1 MGGSLLTWHGV
12 TLPSPPTSWHLHSAD
27 VADPKAKVQPT
38 EAEYRKR
45 YLENIVK
52 MVANAGKYATYTA
65 EIKPLVGNDSASGPG
80 LGLGLPAIT
89 LGPGVLAFD
98 QEAAAL
104 IPSEQNLR
112 EQTQLWSLTWGISPL
127 TFVHRATARKL
138 VAYAASMG
146 SGDDVGSNSPTR
158 LSLVMTKTSV
168 GTSPYHTPPHFQ
180 STPLTPPPST
190 PSPYFQSIHLTIC
203 SLNVFS
209 QIHPFSSF
217 SSSSHHSPSPLT
229 FPSHSPPLTHL
240 PPPSFLLVSSP

>member
-12 TLPSPPTSWHLHSAD
+12 TLPSPPSSWHLHSAD

-45 YLENIVK
+45 YMENIVK

-65 EIKPLVGNDSASGPG
+65 EIKPVVGSDAASGPG
-80 LGLGLPAIT
+80 LGLGLPAIA
-89 LGPGVLAFD
+89 LGPGVLTFD

-104 IPSEQNLR
+104 VPSEQNLR

-138 VAYAASMG
+138 VAYAANMG
-146 SGDDVGSNSPTR
+146 SGDVGSNSPTR

-168 GTSPYHTPPHFQ
+168 GTTPF
-180 STPLTPPPST
+180 LTN
-190 PSPYFQSIHLTIC
+190 
-203 SLNVFS
+203 SLNVL
-209 QIHPFSSF
+209 SF
-217 SSSSHHSPSPLT
+217 PIPPYLLTPLL
-229 FPSHSPPLTHL
+229 SPPPL
-240 PPPSFLLVSSP
+240 PSFLLVPSP